1 MKKLSMVV
9 LAVVLMGG
17 ISGCGKTV
25 AELRASTDSIVDN
38 GEQAIVTGVGIA
50 SGLIKKA
57 VSLVSAVYEVGKKAV
72 EDSKDNVNTVV
83 NAVSPTATK

>member
-57 VSLVSAVYEVGKKAV
+57 VSLVPAVYEVGKKAV